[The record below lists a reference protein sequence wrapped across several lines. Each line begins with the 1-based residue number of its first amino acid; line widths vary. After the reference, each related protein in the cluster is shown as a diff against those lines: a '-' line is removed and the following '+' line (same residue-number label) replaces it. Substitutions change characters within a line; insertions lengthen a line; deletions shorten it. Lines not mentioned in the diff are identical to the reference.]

1 MSSDPAKDL
10 AKWKLEEVISIVIVC
25 VVFLTL
31 SHCFGI
37 FKHHV
42 CGICCGRNQ
51 VQRRLLD
58 ESIADEPSAAVSKPW
73 IELYCGAVSSH
84 IFCASSHP
92 TVFCSFSHIA
102 TAFEEGGL

>member
-42 CGICCGRNQ
+42 YGICCGRNQ

-84 IFCASSHP
+84 VSVQEKRER
-92 TVFCSFSHIA
+92 TRQDN
-102 TAFEEGGL
+102 